1 MSSFIQRFNLVARW
15 RGMGYRAKREQ
26 IAGYLFISPWLLGFI
41 FLIAGPVIMSL
52 FVSFTRWNIVS
63 DPHWVGL
70 RNYHRIFTADRNFV
84 QALKVTFRYAIFYL
98 PLTTV
103 LALSAALALN
113 AKVKGAGIFRSF
125 YYMPYMAPQVAA
137 TLVWMWMLNPRY
149 GLINIM
155 LGWVGIHGPNWLSD
169 PRSALFGLMFIGLW
183 GVGGSAII
191 YLAGLQNIP
200 QHLYD
205 AAEVD
210 GANTWQQFRHV
221 TLPMLSPT
229 IFYVLVIE
237 LIGVFQTFT
246 TSFVATG
253 GGPMKS
259 TLFYMLYIYNKA
271 WVSLR
276 MGYAS
281 ALAWILTVIILVFT
295 LLILKSS
302 ALWVHYEAEKK

>member
-1 MSSFIQRFNLVARW
+1 MAFLTQRLNVIQRW
-15 RGMGYRAKREQ
+15 RNMGAKSRKETIQ
-26 IAGYLFISPWLLGFI
+26 GYFFISPWLLGFI
-41 FLIAGPVIMSL
+41 FLVAGPVVMSL
-52 FVSFTRWNIVS
+52 VISFTKWNIVG
-63 DPHWVGL
+63 DPHWVGVK
-70 RNYHRIFTADRNFV
+70 NYQRIFTADKNFI

-103 LALSAALALN
+103 LALGAAVTLN
-113 AKVKGAGIFRSF
+113 TKVRGVGIFRTF
-125 YYMPYMAPQVAA
+125 FYMPYMAPQIAA

-149 GLINIM
+149 GLINTM
-155 LGWVGIHGPNWLSD
+155 LGWIGIEGPKWLND
-169 PRSALFGLMFIGLW
+169 PKTALFGLMFIGLW

-200 QHLYD
+200 QQLYD
-205 AAEVD
+205 AAEID
-210 GANTWQQFRHV
+210 GANTWNQFRHV

-253 GGPMKS
+253 GGPKKS
-259 TLFYMLYIYNKA
+259 TFFYMLYIYNKA

-276 MGYAS
+276 MGYGS
-281 ALAWILTVIILVFT
+281 ALAWILTVIILFFT
-295 LLILKSS
+295 LLILRSS
-302 ALWVHYEAEKK
+302 ALWVHYEAERK